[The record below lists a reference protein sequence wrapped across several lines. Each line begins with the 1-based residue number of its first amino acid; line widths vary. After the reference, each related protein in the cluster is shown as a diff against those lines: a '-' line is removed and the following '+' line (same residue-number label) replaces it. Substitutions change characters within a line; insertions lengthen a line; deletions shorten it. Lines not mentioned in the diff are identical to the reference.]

1 MTCRPPI
8 NARGRWHLE
17 GQFILNNWC
26 LVVSHLSQIFVP
38 APPLCCKYLLGNLSD
53 NAIKDLFSLL
63 SAPHHCWWPHRWL
76 DLESPREILQP
87 VVRIC
92 SMSGAQ
98 WPCVGPLVK
107 RYITYNQY
115 TSIKSWIIV
124 HLWKVRRRF
133 TSKSLTPGRMHQNC
147 FQIAEIDLW
156 CISQKWLTC
165 YGQKSTVWPRKFI

>member
-1 MTCRPPI
+1 MTCRPSI
-8 NARGRWHLE
+8 NARGHWHLE
-17 GQFILNNWC
+17 GQFILNHWC

-38 APPLCCKYLLGNLSD
+38 ASPLCCKYLLGNLSD

-107 RYITYNQY
+107 RYITYKVNRCLARYSPRATTTNQP
-115 TSIKSWIIV
+115 TNQKGTKWADNA
-124 HLWKVRRRF
+124 WPEMTKNDNF
-133 TSKSLTPGRMHQNC
+133 ESKSFGT
-147 FQIAEIDLW
+147 
-156 CISQKWLTC
+156 T
-165 YGQKSTVWPRKFI
+165 T